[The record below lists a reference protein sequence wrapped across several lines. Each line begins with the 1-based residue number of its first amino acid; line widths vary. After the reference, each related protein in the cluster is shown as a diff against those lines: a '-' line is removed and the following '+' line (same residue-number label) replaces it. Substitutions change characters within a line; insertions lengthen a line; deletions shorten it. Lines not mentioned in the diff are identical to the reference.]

1 MNTKNKKILIVD
13 DEADI
18 LTTFSNRLRLSGY
31 QVVTASEGR
40 EALEKVDFEKPDLI
54 LLDLM
59 MPGIDGFSV
68 LETLKSD
75 PKRKRIPV
83 IITSVKFHR
92 DSIDKAAGLG
102 ADDYLSKPFVSSDL
116 LRKIEKLLA

>member
-1 MNTKNKKILIVD
+1 MNPRNKKILIVD

-18 LTTFSNRLRLSGY
+18 LTTFSNRLRLNGY
-31 QVVTASEGR
+31 QVTTASDGR
-40 EALEKVDFEKPDLI
+40 EALEKADSEKPDLI

-68 LETLKSD
+68 LEALKSN
-75 PKRKRIPV
+75 PKHKHIPV

-92 DSIDKAAGLG
+92 DSMDKAAGLG
-102 ADDYLSKPFVSSDL
+102 ADDYLSKPFVASDL
-116 LRKIEKLLA
+116 LEKIEKLLA